1 MSHEQH
7 PEQHP
12 EHPIDR
18 RDFVALSA
26 AVGMAAFVAPGALGA
41 GAAAFGAAA
50 AAGGAGSRLHPAATS
65 TAIHADNTHTRA
77 GSTRRTGIRGGTG
90 MDEGTKRRRKTDF
103 FRARPAE
110 GQRFRSAP

>member
-41 GAAAFGAAA
+41 HGAAQSGDPKPLKVALIGCGGRGSGAANQA
-50 AAGGAGSRLHPAATS
+50 LK
-65 TAIHADNTHTRA
+65 ADKGVILWAVADVFADR
-77 GSTRRTGIRGGTG
+77 
-90 MDEGTKRRRKTDF
+90 MDACLQQFE
-103 FRARPAE
+103 
-110 GQRFRSAP
+110 